1 MGTNRAVTVLRAARK
16 VQCDAQPLQPAKRHP
31 RAGAADNL
39 TVVPAG
45 TAREN
50 VCEQP
55 PRTRPLTLPRP
66 IIRTVTIATSA
77 TKTARTD
84 LAPPVVSP
92 ESKEVSVVFK
102 WIHSRR
108 RKRQQDFVPEP
119 ERVERDSGEEEYES
133 QEEDER
139 EVGPSG
145 MTRAKTDNI

>member
-1 MGTNRAVTVLRAARK
+1 M
-16 VQCDAQPLQPAKRHP
+16 
-31 RAGAADNL
+31 
-39 TVVPAG
+39 
-45 TAREN
+45 
-50 VCEQP
+50 
-55 PRTRPLTLPRP
+55 
-66 IIRTVTIATSA
+66 
-77 TKTARTD
+77 
-84 LAPPVVSP
+84 
-92 ESKEVSVVFK
+92 FK